1 MRNNLLQLQNATGAA
16 LEVLEELREIVTHL
30 EHIQELAIEVKG
42 SGILPVEAKEDL
54 EQIAHACGMLI
65 ARGKE

>member
-42 SGILPVEAKEDL
+42 SGILPKK
-54 EQIAHACGMLI
+54 I
-65 ARGKE
+65 

>member
-1 MRNNLLQLQNATGAA
+1 MRNNLQQLQHATGAA
-16 LEVLEELREIVTHL
+16 LEVLEELAEIVTHL
-30 EHIQELAIEVKG
+30 EHIQELAVEVKG

>member
-1 MRNNLLQLQNATGAA
+1 MRNNLLKLQNATGAA